1 MIGLIK
7 RIIRNLLK
15 HSHKKTNKKW
25 FERKLSH
32 KELIQFV
39 EAVRNGKSGNAL
51 TGNISSKTAKEIKKL
66 IGTNV
71 TKIILESSAI
81 IHTEKDVKHHLKQD
95 DIFKY
100 AEVIN
105 NPRSVKKS
113 PKKNRENP
121 VLLFEGDINGS
132 IIFVVGVHIKHGE
145 LSLITAYRKNEAGQG
160 STGLKNPGTYVQ
172 DGLPPTSTLS
182 ITQQKTL
189 SIPS

>member
-1 MIGLIK
+1 MIGFIK
-7 RIIRNLLK
+7 RIIRKLLK
-15 HSHKKTNKKW
+15 YSLKKTEEKW

-39 EAVRNGKSGNAL
+39 EAVRNGKPGNVL
-51 TGNISSKTAKEIKKL
+51 IGNISTKTAKEIKRL
-66 IGTNV
+66 IGTNI
-71 TKIILESSAI
+71 TRIILESSAI
-81 IHTEKDVKHHLKQD
+81 IHTENNVKHHLKKD

-105 NPRSVKKS
+105 NPRSVKVS
-113 PKKNRENP
+113 PRKNRGSP

-132 IIFVVGVHIKHGE
+132 IIFVVRVHIKHGE

-182 ITQQKTL
+182 ITQQKIL